1 MKKSSAPI
9 NPWAIAALLLG
20 TMTGTLAQAA
30 PATYTVNETITGPL
44 NGTLGNPTQTD
55 SVVGTITTDGT
66 IGVLHTGNIIGW
78 NLDLLDVTNPT
89 FSYDLTTSNSL
100 ISVDTGSVLSADAT
114 GLFFDFTGTGS
125 FAFQASSPGA
135 FSGYHYWC
143 LSKNW
148 FGCLDGNSIAPDNV
162 YAGAAGDDLV
172 VAAAGTQGQV
182 GNAPLDQGPV
192 PAVPEPSTYALLGLG
207 LTALVVSRR
216 RLAKRSS

>member
-1 MKKSSAPI
+1 MKKSFAPAK
-9 NPWAIAALLLG
+9 PWPIAALLLG
-20 TMTGTLAQAA
+20 MLTATLVQAA

-44 NGTLGNPTQTD
+44 NGTPGNPTQTD
-55 SVVGTITTDGT
+55 SVIGTITTDGT
-66 IGVLHTGNIIGW
+66 LGILHAGNIVSW
-78 NLDLLDVTNPT
+78 SLDLLDVTNPS

-114 GLFFDFTGTGS
+114 GLFFNFSGTGS
-125 FAFQASSPGA
+125 FAFQANSPGA

-143 LSKNW
+143 LSENW

-192 PAVPEPSTYALLGLG
+192 PAVPEPSIYALLALGLG
-207 LTALVVSRR
+207 LVASR
-216 RLAKRSS
+216 KRARQGS